1 MGFDEPC
8 FGDSDDDM
16 IRTLLDSRHPFIDG
30 ITLEELDQ
38 QHWMRL
44 RVGEVFRPFAE
55 GGFGTASGKC
65 EFHAETLD
73 YVPPVESRL
82 GDPELLARFPLELIS
97 PKNSDS
103 MNSTFGNR
111 ADTDAQTA
119 VLTLHPLDA
128 ERRGIVAGDA
138 VRIFNARGHCLLR
151 AELRDTVSPGVVA
164 TPSVRWPKRAQGG
177 NTVNMLTSQRLTDK
191 GGGPTFYSCLV
202 EVEKAGD

>member
-1 MGFDEPC
+1 
-8 FGDSDDDM
+8 
-16 IRTLLDSRHPFIDG
+16 
-30 ITLEELDQ
+30 
-38 QHWMRL
+38 
-44 RVGEVFRPFAE
+44 
-55 GGFGTASGKC
+55 
-65 EFHAETLD
+65 
-73 YVPPVESRL
+73 
-82 GDPELLARFPLELIS
+82 
-97 PKNSDS
+97 